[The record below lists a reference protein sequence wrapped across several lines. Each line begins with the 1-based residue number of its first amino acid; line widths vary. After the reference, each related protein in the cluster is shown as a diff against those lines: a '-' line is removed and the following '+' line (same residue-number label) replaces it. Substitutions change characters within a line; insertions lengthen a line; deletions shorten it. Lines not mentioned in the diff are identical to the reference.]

1 MLLGEYT
8 RSFTQV
14 ACKVSTAQEERCL
27 WYGELLDGVGSQ
39 SWYSWREGMV
49 KEVLTHTIMQSK
61 YWRKVPNLYNL
72 ELLLIELGDCRP
84 ISH

>member
-1 MLLGEYT
+1 MADQANSTRGRVAGKVALVTGAASGIGRSTALLLASEGGYMLLGEYT

-39 SWYSWREGMV
+39 S
-49 KEVLTHTIMQSK
+49 
-61 YWRKVPNLYNL
+61 
-72 ELLLIELGDCRP
+72 
-84 ISH
+84 